1 MLESE
6 FEEFVKSHKSKLK
19 GLSDSEK
26 IKIFIDWCTK
36 YDIEELILRLS
47 ADAKG
52 FLDAS
57 YFLDFMTRGL
67 LMQKK
72 AWSRKLVD
80 PGFIAGMAP
89 LPYRLLNDKLKINDI
104 SKRTLA
110 QTSNLM
116 NHRKDS
122 TTKYI
127 SYSQIQEIAL
137 RPGHETRV
145 SNMFGSTLSQNFITI
160 KTADDAHKFSLPVSK
175 NGSYEKIYFWLS
187 TILPVD
193 VSPF

>member
-72 AWSRKLVD
+72 AWSRKFVD

-89 LPYRLLNDKLKINDI
+89 LPYRLLSDKLKINDI

-127 SYSQIQEIAL
+127 SYS
-137 RPGHETRV
+137 
-145 SNMFGSTLSQNFITI
+145 
-160 KTADDAHKFSLPVSK
+160 
-175 NGSYEKIYFWLS
+175 
-187 TILPVD
+187 
-193 VSPF
+193 